1 MIRKILIFFA
11 LGLSI
16 ISCKKEDDNI
26 EPIAT
31 DTFSFNKPSHFPE
44 PDYKFENNSIS
55 EQKFQLGRLLFYDPI
70 LSLDSTVSCAT
81 CHAQEHAFAD
91 HNIAL
96 SAGVDGTLG
105 KRNSPALSNL
115 AWYPNF
121 MWDGGINHIETFSVG
136 PITNML
142 EMKETIP
149 NVLAKLNN
157 NSFYKEKF
165 KVAFNIDV
173 ITDEVMLKSLA
184 QFMGMMIS
192 YRSKYDNYL
201 NGKEEFS
208 ESELKGYQLFQSN
221 CASCHKEPLTTNFSY
236 QDNGID
242 SVFADE
248 GRALITL
255 NTEDKGKF
263 KVPSLRNVALTYPYM
278 HDGRFLSLDQVI
290 NHYSEGV
297 LSTTTVA
304 ASLKGG
310 LNFTNEEKYNLKL
323 FLKTLTDYYYIGDP
337 NFAPPSRD

>member
-1 MIRKILIFFA
+1 MNKVLLLFIVLGIFA
-11 LGLSI
+11 
-16 ISCKKEDDNI
+16 SCKKEDKI

-31 DTFSFNKPSHFPE
+31 NTFSFQKPSHFPE
-44 PDYKFENNSIS
+44 PDYKFENNPIS
-55 EQKFQLGRLLFYDPI
+55 EQKFELGRFLFYDPI

-96 SAGVDGTLG
+96 SAGVNGTLG

-136 PITNML
+136 PITNQL

-149 NVLAKLNN
+149 NVLVKLNQ
-157 NSFYKEKF
+157 SGFYKAKF
-165 KVAFNIDV
+165 KSAFNVDDV
-173 ITDEVMLKSLA
+173 TDEVMLKALA

-201 NGKEEFS
+201 VGKETFS
-208 ESELKGYQLFQSN
+208 DAELKGYQLFKSN
-221 CASCHKEPLTTNFSY
+221 CASCHKEPLTTDFSY

-242 SVFADE
+242 SVFSDE

-255 NTEDKGKF
+255 NNEDKGKF

-278 HDGRFLSLDQVI
+278 HDGRFLTLDQVI
-290 NHYSEGV
+290 NHYSDGV
-297 LSTTTVA
+297 LNTSTVA
-304 ASLKGG
+304 TSLKGG
-310 LNFTNEEKYNLKL
+310 LNFTNEEKYNLKS

>member
-1 MIRKILIFFA
+1 MNKVLLFISVFGIFA
-11 LGLSI
+11 
-16 ISCKKEDDNI
+16 SCKKEDKI
-26 EPIAT
+26 EPIET
-31 DTFSFNKPSHFPE
+31 NTFSFQKPSHFPE
-44 PDYKFENNSIS
+44 PDYKFENNPIS
-55 EQKFQLGRLLFYDPI
+55 EQKFELGRFLFYDPI
-70 LSLDSTVSCAT
+70 LSHDSTVSCAT
-81 CHAQEHAFAD
+81 CHAQEHAFSD

-96 SAGVDGTLG
+96 SAGVNGTLG

-136 PITNML
+136 PITNQL

-149 NVLAKLNN
+149 NVLVKLNQ
-157 NSFYKEKF
+157 SEFYKTKF
-165 KVAFNIDV
+165 KSAFNVDD
-173 ITDEVMLKSLA
+173 ITDEVMLKALA

-201 NGKEEFS
+201 VGKETFS
-208 ESELKGYQLFQSN
+208 DAELNGYQLFKSN
-221 CASCHKEPLTTNFSY
+221 CASCHKEPLTTDFSY

-242 SVFADE
+242 SVFSDE

-255 NTEDKGKF
+255 YNEDKGKF

-278 HDGRFLSLDQVI
+278 HDGRFLTLDQVI
-290 NHYSEGV
+290 NHYSDGV
-297 LSTTTVA
+297 LNTSTVA
-304 ASLKGG
+304 TSLKGG
-310 LNFTNEEKYNLKL
+310 LNLTNEEKYNLKS

>member
-1 MIRKILIFFA
+1 MNKVLFLISVLVFFA
-11 LGLSI
+11 
-16 ISCKKEDDNI
+16 SCKKEDKI

-31 DTFSFNKPSHFPE
+31 NTFSFQKPSHFPE
-44 PDYKFENNSIS
+44 PDYKFENNPIS
-55 EQKFQLGRLLFYDPI
+55 EQKFELGRFLFYDPI

-96 SAGVDGTLG
+96 SAGVNGTLG

-136 PITNML
+136 PITNQL

-149 NVLAKLNN
+149 NVLLKLNQ
-157 NSFYKEKF
+157 SEFYKAKF
-165 KVAFNIDV
+165 KSAFNVDE
-173 ITDEVMLKSLA
+173 ITDELMLKALA

-201 NGKEEFS
+201 VGKETFS
-208 ESELKGYQLFQSN
+208 DAELNGYQLFKSN
-221 CASCHKEPLTTNFSY
+221 CASCHKEPLTTDFSY

-242 SVFADE
+242 SVFTDE

-255 NTEDKGKF
+255 YDEDKGKF

-278 HDGRFLSLDQVI
+278 HDGRFLTLDQVI
-290 NHYSEGV
+290 NHYSDGV
-297 LSTTTVA
+297 LNTLTV
-304 ASLKGG
+304 SPLLKGG
-310 LNFTNEEKYNLKL
+310 LHFTATEKYNLKV

-337 NFAPPSRD
+337 KFSPPSRD